1 VRRVG
6 RGGHRLLIEC
16 SADDGEPPGQAFA
29 VVRTAGGNRC
39 ARDAC
44 VHSRLAC
51 DLEAHLR
58 RRSPRVTEQSQSPD
72 QQDAAGQQPSPSPP
86 AGEPEAPVAPPP
98 PTIPLEPSA
107 SEGAAPAVEPLATP
121 PLPGPAPP
129 APPPTAPLASRP
141 DSAPPLGA
149 PLAAADG
156 SPPSSPAEERPE
168 LLAGAAFVGGFLV
181 ALILK
186 RLAS

>member
-1 VRRVG
+1 VAIEV
-6 RGGHRLLIEC
+6 LIEC
-16 SADDGEPPGQAFA
+16 SADDGESPGQAFA
-29 VVRTAGGNRC
+29 VVRTAGGHRC
-39 ARDAC
+39 ARGAC
-44 VHSRLAC
+44 VHSRLGS
-51 DLEAHLR
+51 DLEAHLW

-72 QQDAAGQQPSPSPP
+72 QQDAVGQQPSPSPP
-86 AGEPEAPVAPPP
+86 VREPEAPVAPPP

-107 SEGAAPAVEPLATP
+107 GEGAAPAVEPLATP
-121 PLPGPAPP
+121 PLPEPAPP
-129 APPPTAPLASRP
+129 APAPTAPLASRA

-156 SPPSSPAEERPE
+156 SPPSSLAEERPE
-168 LLAGAAFVGGFLV
+168 VLAGVAFAGGFLV